1 MGLDTGRLPG
11 NGCGSRIPV
20 AVDLSE
26 LDRLIE
32 QSQSGIIEHDG
43 FTRHDLELHKGWK
56 RCRAQDWINSQIK
69 AGTVRHIGKRPGSG
83 GGKVY
88 EVVQNGTPAAQLIPR

>member
-1 MGLDTGRLPG
+1 MATDPGRVQATGS
-11 NGCGSRIPV
+11 GSRIPV
-20 AVDLSE
+20 SVDLSE

-32 QSQSGIIEHDG
+32 QSQAGIVEHDG

-56 RCRAQDWINSQIK
+56 RCRAQDWINSQLK

-83 GGKVY
+83 GKVY
-88 EVVQNGTPAAQLIPR
+88 EIVR